1 MNYALKP
8 HHATSAAGLVSAV
21 VLSSVG
27 GGLLAASLSY
37 RTLFALAYVA
47 GLLILLGAYLSGNP
61 RLVLLLGLAIVL
73 PLDLSKRFMTQAH
86 FGGEIAVRIEAA
98 DLFVAGLLL
107 IWFADVFR
115 GRVRTLQVPSVLI
128 VWGLFITLSVAL
140 LPLWLYRTL
149 AAYEIIRMIK
159 LFGLA
164 LVMVNMIR
172 SKNLLVWFVMALFAG
187 ALLQSVYGLA
197 QQFLNFQLPLEA
209 FGQLKQGVTE
219 RLGIFTASRVGGMLG
234 HPNFMGAYLIMILAI
249 AFAVL
254 YGDAD
259 YPQKVA
265 ASVTMVFGLPALV
278 LTLSRAAWLGFA
290 LGAFVITATS
300 LAHPRLRYKQ
310 LTLRILTIAGMAG
323 MGLVLSGRIIEKFTM
338 SASSSVEARVIWMKI
353 AWDMIKANPIFGVG
367 LNAFTYFFDEFD
379 ETVIPWGEMPPP
391 VHNIYLLTW
400 AEEGTVGFIG
410 FLLVLA
416 AIIYLGLKNM
426 RTTDSHLLTL
436 NMGVLGG
443 TMALMVQ
450 GLADFTFRGNP
461 VMRTFIALVALLA
474 VVNYLIEAEEEQ
486 PESNPAKGPPGKRR
500 TAPNGPAHAGVP
512 E

>member
-1 MNYALKP
+1 MKP
-8 HHATSAAGLVSAV
+8 QHLVLAAGLVSAV
-21 VLSSVG
+21 VLSLLG
-27 GGLLAASLSY
+27 GGFLAASLSY

-61 RLVLLLGLAIVL
+61 RLVLLVGLAMVL

-86 FGGEIAVRIEAA
+86 FGGEIAIRIEAA

-107 IWFADVFR
+107 IWFADVVR
-115 GRVRTLQVPSVLI
+115 GRVQTLHVPTVLI
-128 VWGLFITLSVAL
+128 AWGLFITLCVAL
-140 LPLWLYRTL
+140 LPMWLYRTL

-164 LVMVNMIR
+164 LVMVNVIR

-187 ALLQSVYGLA
+187 ALLQSIYGLA

-209 FGQLKQGVTE
+209 FGQLEQGVTE
-219 RLGIFTASRVGGMLG
+219 RLGISTASRVGGMLG

-249 AFAVL
+249 AYAVL

-265 ASVTMVFGLPALV
+265 ASMTMIFGLPALV

-310 LTLRILTIAGMAG
+310 LTLRLLTIAGMGG
-323 MGLVLSGRIIEKFTM
+323 MGILLSGRIIEKFTM
-338 SASSSVEARVIWMKI
+338 SASSSVEARVIWMQI
-353 AWDMIKANPIFGVG
+353 AWEMIKDNPIYGVG
-367 LNAFTYFFDEFD
+367 LNAFTYFFNAYD
-379 ETVIPWGEMPPP
+379 ETVIPWGDMPPP

-400 AEEGTVGFIG
+400 AEEGTIGFIA
-410 FLLVLA
+410 FLLLQA
-416 AIIYLGLKNM
+416 AFIYFGIKNM
-426 RTTDSHLLTL
+426 RTSDSHLLTI

-443 TMALMVQ
+443 AMALMVQ
-450 GLADFTFRGNP
+450 GMADYTFRGNP
-461 VMRTFIALVALLA
+461 VMRTFIALIALLA
-474 VVNYLIEAEEEQ
+474 VMDCLIETEEKKPNSRSSE
-486 PESNPAKGPPGKRR
+486 GPPGKRR
-500 TAPNGPAHAGVP
+500 GAPNGPAHADVP